1 MLLQKP
7 ILLLITLCFGF
18 LYGFLYVCFEAYQ
31 IAFQYDHGWQEGVA
45 ALPFVAIICG
55 VSVACLIIVAFSLTR
70 HRNIMRR
77 TGRVDPEER

>member
-1 MLLQKP
+1 
-7 ILLLITLCFGF
+7 
-18 LYGFLYVCFEAYQ
+18 
-31 IAFQYDHGWQEGVA
+31 VA